1 MADLQGRLGPH
12 VLQGKIFF
20 LNWLRLDHFIFCF
33 VLVFFRGGGLCW
45 CFLALIKQLGSFQPK

>member
-1 MADLQGRLGPH
+1 MARDFFVADLQGRLGPH

-33 VLVFFRGGGLCW
+33 VLVFFRGGGCVG
-45 CFLALIKQLGSFQPK
+45 AS